1 MKAPL
6 LLFIG
11 LLLAATLPAQNNNT
25 LLVKAGTTI
34 KESIPPAELY
44 HFAAFRS
51 GKIYFKDGKSA
62 GGLMNYHRLLDEL
75 QFINSKGDTLAVDNE
90 PTIELV
96 VLDRDTFYYD
106 GSYIKLLHTDGDAKL
121 GVKQWLKLIDRQK
134 TGGYNQPST
143 TSAIT
148 GFSSFDDGRRLY
160 DLVVREDLI
169 LNREQQY
176 YFGNKFN
183 HFVPVNKKN
192 IFDLY
197 PKHEAA
203 LREYLKNEKVDFK
216 KGADLQKLF
225 AFLAQL

>member
-1 MKAPL
+1 MKVPL
-6 LLFIG
+6 LLIIG
-11 LLLAATLPAQNNNT
+11 LLLAATAPAQNSNT

-44 HFAAFRS
+44 HFAAFRT
-51 GKIYFKDGKSA
+51 GKVYFKDGRSA
-62 GGLMNYHRLLDEL
+62 AGLMNYHRLLDEL

-106 GSYIKLLHTDGDAKL
+106 GSFIKLLHANGDTKL

-134 TGGYNQPST
+134 TGGYDQPST

-148 GFSSFDDGRRLY
+148 AFSSYDDGRRLY

-169 LNREQQY
+169 LNRELQY

-183 HFVPVNKKN
+183 RFVPVTRKN
-192 IFDLY
+192 VYDLF

-203 LREYLKNEKVDFK
+203 LTEYLKTEKVDFK
-216 KGADLQKLF
+216 KGSDLQKLF
-225 AFLAQL
+225 TFLAQL